1 MCDEGSF
8 NGTALDF
15 KILEKGKFY
24 DVRDGSTLTAGKSK
38 FVVRIRENREDLQSE
53 KAPKGDVYCPICF
66 KDLNQMTETG
76 RTQHVN
82 NCLPSSEPSILSKA
96 AQLTK
101 NQSYECLK
109 ERSVMRRS
117 LSLNQLASLK
127 QRMESVKT
135 KLEVRSCCR
144 LNRRSSCRRWRRC
157 ITAGGPRTCCR
168 TRSADAPSR
177 HSGIR
182 HPRST

>member
-1 MCDEGSF
+1 MFVELKAIEGPYNGKSRVVHLKAPHYKCLFGRTVPEGTRLLFFFTRVDDFRLEADPEISGKHALFRWNLEKDCLQVCDEGSF

-24 DVRDGSTLTAGKSK
+24 DVKDGNTLTAGKSK
-38 FVVRIRENREDLQSE
+38 FVIRIRENREDLQSE

-101 NQSYECLK
+101 NQSYECL
-109 ERSVMRRS
+109 
-117 LSLNQLASLK
+117 Q
-127 QRMESVKT
+127 
-135 KLEVRSCCR
+135 
-144 LNRRSSCRRWRRC
+144 
-157 ITAGGPRTCCR
+157 
-168 TRSADAPSR
+168 
-177 HSGIR
+177 
-182 HPRST
+182 